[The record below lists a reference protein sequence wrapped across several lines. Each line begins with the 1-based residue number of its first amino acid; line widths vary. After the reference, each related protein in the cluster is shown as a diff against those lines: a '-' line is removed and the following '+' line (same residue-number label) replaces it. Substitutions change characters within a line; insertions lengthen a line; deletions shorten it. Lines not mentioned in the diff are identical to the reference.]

1 MNIHRSPRELLR
13 MDSAGDWEKARLVY
27 VVEAC
32 PDAATAVTAVRRHA
46 PAAYNGSTQRS
57 VEVTSSPGG
66 GIFEVTVT
74 YGAASD
80 ASERRRE
87 RKAGDRLWK
96 FAVTSRSVERRAA
109 LETVRSI
116 YLADDAERV
125 SPGTRIDWN
134 GRSGLESVAGS
145 VRALEPEFSETCRAT
160 FHASHLNTAYK
171 RRAAAVVGKV
181 NSAAFHHWEPGEVM
195 LESIVQGEVYRNA
208 SGASLCDVVFRF
220 LIRTNGSRRCAGQTV
235 SGVDGWDYLWAVTEI
250 HPGGTAESVSAL
262 HVSRIYERTQFNVL
276 EL

>member
-13 MDSAGDWEKARLVY
+13 MDGAGDWEKAKLVY
-27 VVEAC
+27 VVDSC
-32 PDAATAVTAVRRHA
+32 PDAASAVTAVRNQA
-46 PAAYNGSTQRS
+46 PATCNGSARRS

-74 YGAASD
+74 YGAAAD
-80 ASERRRE
+80 ASERRRD

-109 LETVRSI
+109 LATVRSI
-116 YLADDAERV
+116 YLDPNAEEV

-134 GRSGLESVAGS
+134 GRSGLDSAAGS

-160 FHASHLNTAYK
+160 FRASHLNTAYK

-181 NSAAFHHWEPGEVM
+181 NSAAFHHWEPGEAM
-195 LESIVQGEVYRNA
+195 LESIVQGDVYRNS
-208 SGASLCDVVFRF
+208 SGATLCDVVFRF
-220 LIRTNGSRRCAGQTV
+220 LIRANGARQCAGQTV
-235 SGVDGWDYLWAVTEI
+235 TNVDGWDYLWAVTEI
-250 HPGGTAESVSAL
+250 HPGSDAESVSAL

>member
-1 MNIHRSPRELLR
+1 MNIHRSPRERLR
-13 MDSAGDWEKARLVY
+13 MGSAGDWEKARIVY
-27 VVEAC
+27 VVEEC
-32 PDAATAVTAVRRHA
+32 PDAAAAVTAVRRHA
-46 PAAYNGSTQRS
+46 PAAYNGSAQRA

-80 ASERRRE
+80 AAERRRE

-116 YLADDAERV
+116 YLAADAERI

-134 GRSGLESVAGS
+134 GRSGVESAAGA

-195 LESIVQGEVYRNA
+195 LESIVQGDVYRNA

-220 LIRTNGSRRCAGQTV
+220 LIRANGSRRCAGQTV
-235 SGVDGWDYLWAVTEI
+235 SQVDGWDYRWAVTEI
-250 HPGGTAESVSAL
+250 HPGGDGESVSAL